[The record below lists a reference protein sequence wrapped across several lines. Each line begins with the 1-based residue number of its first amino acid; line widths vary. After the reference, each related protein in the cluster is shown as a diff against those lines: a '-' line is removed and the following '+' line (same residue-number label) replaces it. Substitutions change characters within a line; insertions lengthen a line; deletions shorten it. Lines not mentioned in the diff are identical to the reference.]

1 MLEVDGLVRTY
12 GPVRALDGMSFA
24 VQPGSVTGFLGP
36 NGAGKT
42 TTMRAIFGLTALDAG
57 EVRWDGH
64 VITHR
69 DRDRFGYLP
78 EERGVYPSM
87 KVLEQLR
94 YLGQL
99 REATRAMSFRVTLI
113 LSGLALA
120 AIIVIANL
128 SGGDDDAERVVV
140 ALPDAAARVEAIAG
154 LGTAVGVELE
164 VTTAPDDAAAAAA
177 VRGGDADVAI
187 SADGTRLTTDEEVDL
202 TEGSDLATVVNV
214 LRADLA
220 LENGLR
226 AAGLS
231 PEEAAAVR
239 ATPPPAV
246 EALEPEPTDEV
257 DSSRVATATVTNIL
271 LFLLLQSYGQWVVTA
286 VTREKESRV
295 VEVLLAVI
303 RPRQL
308 LVGKVVGIG
317 TVALMHAAVL
327 IAVALVTTR
336 VMDVDIATGIAPGDL
351 LLAGMWFLL
360 GYALY
365 CGAYA
370 AAGSLVTR
378 VEDAQTV
385 AFPIMLPLLFGYIV
399 SFSVAGGASTLLW
412 ILAFL
417 PPTAVVA
424 MPTLYAVGEAPLWAV
439 AISMALTVAAIVGV
453 GLLAA
458 RIYERSVLHAGRKLS
473 WREAFR
479 RPEEID
485 QWAAA
490 TAT

>member
-1 MLEVDGLVRTY
+1 MKLAERPTTLV
-12 GPVRALDGMSFA
+12 AL
-24 VQPGSVTGFLGP
+24 
-36 NGAGKT
+36 
-42 TTMRAIFGLTALDAG
+42 REI
-57 EVRWDGH
+57 
-64 VITHR
+64 
-69 DRDRFGYLP
+69 
-78 EERGVYPSM
+78 
-87 KVLEQLR
+87 
-94 YLGQL
+94 

-113 LSGLALA
+113 LSAVALA

-128 SGGDDDAERVVV
+128 GSDGDDAERIVV
-140 ALPDAAARVEAIAG
+140 AGPDAATRVEPIGQLGVAIG
-154 LGTAVGVELE
+154 IDLD
-164 VTTAPDDAAAAAA
+164 VTTAPDDDAATAA
-177 VRGGDADVAI
+177 VADGDADVAI
-187 SADGTRLTTDEEVDL
+187 SADGTRLTTEEELDL
-202 TEGSDLATVVNV
+202 TDGSNLTTVVNV

-246 EALEPEPTDEV
+246 EALQTEPADDV
-257 DSSRVATATVTNIL
+257 DSSRVATATITNIL
-271 LFLLLQSYGQWVVTA
+271 LFLLLQTYGQWVVTA
-286 VTREKESRV
+286 VTREKASRV

-308 LVGKVVGIG
+308 LVGKVIGIG
-317 TVALMHAAVL
+317 TVALIHAAVL

-336 VMDVDIATGIAPGDL
+336 VMDVDVATGIAPADL
-351 LLAGMWFLL
+351 LLAATWFVL

-370 AAGSLVTR
+370 AAGSLVSR

-399 SFSVAGGASTLLW
+399 SFSVAGGASTLVW
-412 ILAFL
+412 VLAFI

-439 AISMALTVAAIVGV
+439 AVSMALTVAAIVAV

-458 RIYERSVLHAGRKLS
+458 RIYERSVLHSGRKLS
-473 WREAFR
+473 WREALR
-479 RPEEID
+479 RPDEINERVG
-485 QWAAA
+485 AV
-490 TAT
+490 TAD

>member
-1 MLEVDGLVRTY
+1 MKLAERPTTLV
-12 GPVRALDGMSFA
+12 AL
-24 VQPGSVTGFLGP
+24 
-36 NGAGKT
+36 
-42 TTMRAIFGLTALDAG
+42 REI
-57 EVRWDGH
+57 
-64 VITHR
+64 
-69 DRDRFGYLP
+69 
-78 EERGVYPSM
+78 
-87 KVLEQLR
+87 
-94 YLGQL
+94 

-113 LSGLALA
+113 LSAVALA

-128 SGGDDDAERVVV
+128 GSDGDDAERIVV
-140 ALPDAAARVEAIAG
+140 AGPDAATRVEPIEQLGVAIG
-154 LGTAVGVELE
+154 IDLD
-164 VTTAPDDAAAAAA
+164 VTTAPDDDAATAA
-177 VRGGDADVAI
+177 VADGDADVAI
-187 SADGTRLTTDEEVDL
+187 SADGTRLTTEEELDL
-202 TEGSDLATVVNV
+202 TDGSNLTTVVNV

-246 EALEPEPTDEV
+246 EALQTEPADDV
-257 DSSRVATATVTNIL
+257 DSSRVATATITNIL
-271 LFLLLQSYGQWVVTA
+271 LFLLLQTYGQWVVTA
-286 VTREKESRV
+286 VTREKASRV

-308 LVGKVVGIG
+308 LVGKVIGIG
-317 TVALMHAAVL
+317 TVALIHAAVL

-336 VMDVDIATGIAPGDL
+336 VMDVDVATGIAPADL
-351 LLAGMWFLL
+351 LLAATWFVL

-370 AAGSLVTR
+370 AAGSLVSR

-399 SFSVAGGASTLLW
+399 SFSVAGGASTLVW
-412 ILAFL
+412 VLAFI

-439 AISMALTVAAIVGV
+439 AVSMALTVAAIVAV

-458 RIYERSVLHAGRKLS
+458 RIYERSVLHSGRKLS
-473 WREAFR
+473 WREALR
-479 RPEEID
+479 RPDEINERVG
-485 QWAAA
+485 AV
-490 TAT
+490 TAD

>member
-1 MLEVDGLVRTY
+1 MTWRER
-12 GPVRALDGMSFA
+12 P
-24 VQPGSVTGFLGP
+24 
-36 NGAGKT
+36 
-42 TTMRAIFGLTALDAG
+42 TALVARR
-57 EVRWDGH
+57 E
-64 VITHR
+64 I
-69 DRDRFGYLP
+69 
-78 EERGVYPSM
+78 
-87 KVLEQLR
+87 
-94 YLGQL
+94 
-99 REATRAMSFRVTLI
+99 REATRAMSFRVTLV
-113 LSGLALA
+113 LSALALA

-128 SGGDDDAERVVV
+128 GGDDDAAERIVV
-140 ALPDAAARVEAIAG
+140 AGPDAAGRVEPIEQ
-154 LGTAVGVELE
+154 LGAAVGVDLE
-164 VTTAPDDAAAAAA
+164 VTTAPDNAAARAA
-177 VRGGDADVAI
+177 VRDGEADVAI
-187 SADGTRLTTDEEVDL
+187 SADQSRLTTEEQLDL
-202 TEGSDLATVVNV
+202 TDGSQLATVVNV

-220 LENGLR
+220 LQNGLA

-246 EALEPEPTDEV
+246 EALQPESTDAV
-257 DSSRVATATVTNIL
+257 DSGRVATATITNIL
-271 LFLLLQSYGQWVVTA
+271 LFLLLQTYGQWVVTA
-286 VTREKESRV
+286 VTREKASRV

-308 LVGKVVGIG
+308 LVGKVIGIG

-336 VMDVDIATGIAPGDL
+336 VMDVDIAAGIAPGDL
-351 LLAGMWFLL
+351 LLSAMWFVL

-365 CGAYA
+365 CSAYA
-370 AAGSLVTR
+370 AAGSLVSR

-412 ILAFL
+412 VLAFI

-439 AISMALTVAAIVGV
+439 GISMALTVAAIVGV

-458 RIYERSVLHAGRKLS
+458 RIYERSVLHSGRKLS

-479 RPEEID
+479 RPDEMDHRIS
-485 QWAAA
+485 AV
-490 TAT
+490 TAD